1 MVGNLHNIFMEHDL
15 NIPNDFWYK
24 IKTDNFDPYNCY
36 KYTRVINDGFVVQGH
51 VYWLCLFIC
60 RTNFAK
66 YTVRF
71 IL

>member
-36 KYTRVINDGFVVQGH
+36 KYTRVIND
-51 VYWLCLFIC
+51 LIMCD
-60 RTNFAK
+60 
-66 YTVRF
+66 
-71 IL
+71 